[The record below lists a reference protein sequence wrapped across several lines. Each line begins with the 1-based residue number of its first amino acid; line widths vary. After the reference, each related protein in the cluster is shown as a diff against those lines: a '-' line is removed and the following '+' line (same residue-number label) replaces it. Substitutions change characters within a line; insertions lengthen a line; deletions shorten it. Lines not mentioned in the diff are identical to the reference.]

1 MLRGV
6 FSNPVVERIVH
17 EPSTDNH
24 ASVRDHVRLILEKLR
39 NRKEQTST
47 AEEDKKVNQDRARDS
62 RGKAAFAERL
72 KAAIERRGW
81 SLTETARH
89 TASVLG
95 TDAKFGR
102 GNLSH
107 YLHGRAMPRARHLA
121 ALSHALGVSPDDL
134 LPGGHPSRVEV
145 LSGTPTGIHAL
156 DQGDGTVL
164 LEVSQRVPWQTALE
178 VMRLLKLPYD
188 SSSSEGQW
196 H

>member
-1 MLRGV
+1 MLRDCL
-6 FSNPVVERIVH
+6 SSLWAETIVH
-17 EPSTDNH
+17 EPPTPSH
-24 ASVRDHVRLILEKLR
+24 ASVRDHLRTILKKLR
-39 NRKEQTST
+39 NHQKERTS
-47 AEEDKKVNQDRARDS
+47 NRQ
-62 RGKAAFAERL
+62 AAFAERL

-81 SLTETARH
+81 SLTETARQ

-134 LPGGHPSRVEV
+134 LPGGGPSRVEV
-145 LSGTPTGIHAL
+145 ISGTPTGIHAQ

-164 LEVSQRVPWQTALE
+164 LEVSQRVPWQTAFE

>member
-1 MLRGV
+1 MTG
-6 FSNPVVERIVH
+6 
-17 EPSTDNH
+17 PSH
-24 ASVRDHVRLILEKLR
+24 ASVRDHVRTVLKKLK
-39 NRKEQTST
+39 NRAERS
-47 AEEDKKVNQDRARDS
+47 AEEDKKLQRDHAQNYS
-62 RGKAAFAERL
+62 QQAAFAERL
-72 KAAIERRGW
+72 KAAIDRRGW
-81 SLTETARH
+81 SLSETARQ

-95 TDAKFGR
+95 ANAKFGR

-121 ALSHALGVSPDDL
+121 ALSHALGVRPDDL
-134 LPGGHPSRVEV
+134 WPGGAPSRVEIIP
-145 LSGTPTGIHAL
+145 GPATGIHAQ

-188 SSSSEGQW
+188 SSSGEGQW

>member
-1 MLRGV
+1 LGHGV
-6 FSNPVVERIVH
+6 VTRRLSNLLVERIVH
-17 EPSTDNH
+17 EPLTPSH
-24 ASVRDHVRLILEKLR
+24 ASVRDHVRTIFEKLR
-39 NRKEQTST
+39 NHQKERTS
-47 AEEDKKVNQDRARDS
+47 S
-62 RGKAAFAERL
+62 RKAAFAERL

-81 SLTETARH
+81 SLTETARQ

-121 ALSHALGVSPDDL
+121 ALSHALGVRPDDL
-134 LPGGHPSRVEV
+134 WPGGAPSRVEIIP
-145 LSGTPTGIHAL
+145 GPATGIHAQ

-188 SSSSEGQW
+188 SSSGEGQW